1 MSEQKSTSGQRGQ
14 SGRLNGQGGR
24 TAAELNAAR
33 AGRAPREQTARKPK
47 GAGPDGKEAPAL
59 EPLLTEDA
67 LPDHES
73 VDDALAAAEA
83 ELDLVAEALDDI
95 EELAQPAAPEDVEAD
110 VHVDVDVGVKEEEP
124 SEAPPAAPPPPEAPR
139 ETLSADDQ
147 ATVRID
153 ALEAQIGELKGE
165 LLRTLA
171 ETENV
176 RKRGERQI
184 ADAKKY
190 AISDFARDLLSV
202 ADNLHRALEAI
213 PEDKVEGNDLLRTMQ
228 AGVQAVEKDLLAAFE
243 KCGIARIEPL
253 GAPFDPHK
261 HQAMFEVPDSDQPP
275 GTVVQLLQLGYVL
288 HDRLLRP
295 AMVGVAKGGEETK
308 VDTTA

>member
-1 MSEQKSTSGQRGQ
+1 MSEQKSTSSQRGQ
-14 SGRLNGQGGR
+14 GGRLNGQGGR

-33 AGRAPREQTARKPK
+33 AGRTPREQAVRKPK
-47 GAGPDGKEAPAL
+47 GAPRGPDSKEAPAS
-59 EPLLTEDA
+59 EPLLSEDE
-67 LPDHES
+67 LSDHET

-95 EELAQPAAPEDVEAD
+95 EEFAQPAAPEDVVA
-110 VHVDVDVGVKEEEP
+110 DVDVGMDMEEEP

-153 ALEAQIGELKGE
+153 ALEARVGELKGE

-184 ADAKKY
+184 TDAKKY

-213 PEDKVEGNDLLRTMQ
+213 PDDKVEGNDLLRTMR

-261 HQAMFEVPDSDQPP
+261 HQAMFEIPDSDQPP
-275 GTVVQLLQLGYVL
+275 GTVVQLLQVGYVL
-288 HDRLLRP
+288 HERLLRP
-295 AMVGVAKGGEETK
+295 AMVGIAKGGVETK